1 MYLINELIVF
11 IVSVYF
17 RKKAIMKKTILTFI
31 SLIWALCFFCSCSSD
46 NTPTDIEKLL
56 QDKETVTVIG
66 NEATSEQT
74 VLNDEFVS
82 VWPDE
87 LPKNETSEMFPDS
100 GRPIQF
106 WIEIEPGV
114 WTVYYDYTSMYLY
127 DFPDP
132 EPYFH
137 NFGKS
142 FLDEKKIIIFKYDK
156 IKTSEDGIDEKDAI
170 SKDDFDLFI
179 DNLILAGYTDNSE
192 RTETTYYCEKY
203 GVGITIVLTNEFPF
217 VEDDP
222 KLHPYVTAVD
232 CCYVRL
238 QLIDPDYVMDLEQI
252 KAEEYQKWL
261 EKQ

>member
-1 MYLINELIVF
+1 MTKLTIMIIVPVLLLSIIFCGSGCSNEN
-11 IVSVYF
+11 
-17 RKKAIMKKTILTFI
+17 
-31 SLIWALCFFCSCSSD
+31 
-46 NTPTDIEKLL
+46 NTEDLDTLL
-56 QDKETVTVIG
+56 QTKDDGSKG
-66 NEATSEQT
+66 LFDEQQIIEDNP
-74 VLNDEFVS
+74 VENDVFVS

-87 LPKNETSEMFPDS
+87 LPESYMNGVHVYD
-100 GRPIQF
+100 GRPVTF
-106 WIEIEPGV
+106 YTEVKPGEWV
-114 WTVYYDYTSMYLY
+114 GEWYYSSMYLY

-170 SKDDFDLFI
+170 SKEDFDLFI

-203 GVGITIVLTNEFPF
+203 GVGITIVLADVFPF
-217 VEDDP
+217 ADDDE
-222 KLHPYVTAVD
+222 KLRAFPTGVD

-238 QLIDPDYVMDLEQI
+238 QLIDPDYEMDLEEL
-252 KAEEYQKWL
+252 KAEEYRKWL
-261 EKQ
+261 EKKH